1 MTGVQTC
8 ALPIS
13 SRLYSDL
20 FVTMIWDDDREKI
33 LKYVKETSMGF
44 SSQQGE
50 IYPSCNL
57 RLSAGIY
64 YLSDREENL
73 EGAIENANIAR
84 KSMKGGTEYCR
95 VYESRMRKQREKEK
109 EVLSQFQDNLVNGR
123 FQVYIQPKFLL
134 SKFELFGGEALVRL
148 QKQDGSLE
156 PPGVFIPILEKS
168 G

>member
-1 MTGVQTC
+1 MEDAFKSRVQQELENWQEHRQYAIVYTDINDFSYINENFGHE
-8 ALPIS
+8 AGNKILKDFAERIRSGTNKIS

-44 SSQQGE
+44 SSQQRE

-84 KSMKGGTEYCR
+84 KTMKGGAEYCR
-95 VYESRMRKQREKEK
+95 VYESRMRRQREK
-109 EVLSQFQDNLVNGR
+109 
-123 FQVYIQPKFLL
+123 
-134 SKFELFGGEALVRL
+134 
-148 QKQDGSLE
+148 
-156 PPGVFIPILEKS
+156 
-168 G
+168 